1 MIEKI
6 VQYLCAKVSR
16 SGDEGWVVA
25 EAVTE
30 NSDGVGEIIRQWAQ
44 SRPELDVSALEIFGR
59 MHRSFLLYRS
69 RINGVFEQFGTNE
82 AGFDVLACLRRA
94 EPEFRRTAGELAK
107 QTLVTT
113 GGLTL
118 RVNRLEEAGLVLR
131 ERDPE
136 DARVVYVTL
145 SDAGRD
151 LVDRVADAHFAELAH
166 MLVGLDADQK
176 AQLAGL
182 LTVLEGSLRMA
193 ALPTGEGAAVDR
205 TA

>member
-6 VQYLCAKVSR
+6 VQYLCAKVSKV
-16 SGDEGWVVA
+16 GDERWVVA

-131 ERDPE
+131 ERDEE

-151 LVDRVADAHFAELAH
+151 LVDRVADAHFAELAR
-166 MLVGLDADQK
+166 MLVGLDPEQK
-176 AQLAGL
+176 ARLAGL

-193 ALPTGEGAAVDR
+193 ALPAEEGVAVDR

>member
-1 MIEKI
+1 MRKGKW
-6 VQYLCAKVSR
+6 V
-16 SGDEGWVVA
+16 DERWVGA

-30 NSDGVGEIIRQWAQ
+30 HSDGVGEIIRQWAQ

-69 RINGVFEQFGTNE
+69 RINGVFEQYGTNE

-94 EPEFRRTAGELAK
+94 EPDFRRTAGELAK

-131 ERDPE
+131 ERDAE

-145 SDAGRD
+145 SDAGRE
-151 LVDRVADAHFAELAH
+151 LVDRVADAHFAELAR
-166 MLVGLDADQK
+166 MLVGLDPGQK

-182 LTVLEGSLRMA
+182 LTVLEGSLRTSE
-193 ALPTGEGAAVDR
+193 LPVGEDVAVDR

>member
-1 MIEKI
+1 M
-6 VQYLCAKVSR
+6 
-16 SGDEGWVVA
+16 GDERWVVA
-25 EAVTE
+25 GAVTE

-166 MLVGLDADQK
+166 MLVGLDSDQR

-193 ALPTGEGAAVDR
+193 AVPAGEGSAVDR

>member
-69 RINGVFEQFGTNE
+69 RINSVFEQFGTNE

-151 LVDRVADAHFAELAH
+151 LVDRVADAHFAELTH
-166 MLVGLDADQK
+166 MLVGLDPDQK
-176 AQLAGL
+176 ARLAGL
-182 LTVLEGSLRMA
+182 LTVLEGSLRMS
-193 ALPTGEGAAVDR
+193 ALPAGEGAAVDR

>member
-1 MIEKI
+1 M
-6 VQYLCAKVSR
+6 
-16 SGDEGWVVA
+16 A

-30 NSDGVGEIIRQWAQ
+30 NSDGVGEIIRQWAR

-166 MLVGLDADQK
+166 MLVGLDPDQK

-193 ALPTGEGAAVDR
+193 ALPAGEGAAVDR

>member
-1 MIEKI
+1 M
-6 VQYLCAKVSR
+6 
-16 SGDEGWVVA
+16 
-25 EAVTE
+25 TE

-166 MLVGLDADQK
+166 MLVGLDSDQR

-193 ALPTGEGAAVDR
+193 AVPAGEGSAVDR

>member
-1 MIEKI
+1 M
-6 VQYLCAKVSR
+6 
-16 SGDEGWVVA
+16 GDERWVGA
-25 EAVTE
+25 GSVTE

-166 MLVGLDADQK
+166 MLVGLDSDQR

-193 ALPTGEGAAVDR
+193 AVPAGEGSAAVDR

>member
-1 MIEKI
+1 MG
-6 VQYLCAKVSR
+6 Q
-16 SGDEGWVVA
+16 
-25 EAVTE
+25 AVTE
-30 NSDGVGEIIRQWAQ
+30 NSDGVGEIIRQWAVA
-44 SRPELDVSALEIFGR
+44 RPELDVSALEIFGR

-94 EPEFRRTAGELAK
+94 EPGFRRTAGELAQ

-118 RVNRLEEAGLVLR
+118 RVNRLEEAGLVIR
-131 ERDPE
+131 ERDSE
-136 DARVVYVTL
+136 DNRVVYVSL

-151 LVDRVADAHFAELAH
+151 LVDRVADVHFAELTR
-166 MLVGLDADQK
+166 MLEGLGPAQK
-176 AQLAGL
+176 VQLAGL
-182 LTVLEGSLRMA
+182 LTVLEGSLRMTE
-193 ALPTGEGAAVDR
+193 LPTEQTATADR

>member
-1 MIEKI
+1 
-6 VQYLCAKVSR
+6 
-16 SGDEGWVVA
+16 
-25 EAVTE
+25 
-30 NSDGVGEIIRQWAQ
+30 
-44 SRPELDVSALEIFGR
+44 

-151 LVDRVADAHFAELAH
+151 LVDRVADAHFAELTR
-166 MLVGLDADQK
+166 MLVGLDVDQK
-176 AQLAGL
+176 DRLAGL
-182 LTVLEGSLRMA
+182 LAVLEGSLRMA
-193 ALPTGEGAAVDR
+193 ELPVDEGEAAVDR

>member
-1 MIEKI
+1 M
-6 VQYLCAKVSR
+6 
-16 SGDEGWVVA
+16 A
-25 EAVTE
+25 EAVTD
-30 NSDGVGEIIRQWAQ
+30 NLDGVGEIIRQWAQ

-59 MHRSFLLYRS
+59 MHRSFLLYRA

-107 QTLVTT
+107 QTLITT

-131 ERDPE
+131 ERDAE

-145 SDAGRD
+145 SDAGRE
-151 LVDRVADAHFAELAH
+151 LVDRVADEHFAELAR
-166 MLVGLDADQK
+166 MLVGLDTEQK

-182 LTVLEGSLRMA
+182 LTVLEGSLRTA
-193 ALPTGEGAAVDR
+193 ELSLGEDATVDR